1 MIFFMLYCI
10 LILVILMKGIIFDF
24 NGTLFLDS
32 PYHEKAWKRYAKEQL
47 GIDVSTERYYK
58 RFHGSTNPIIYERLF
73 NKPIPKELIG
83 VFGEEK
89 EALYREECLKNK
101 DTLSFANGA
110 YALLDF
116 LNANDIPHAIA
127 TSSEIKN
134 VNFFN
139 DLFNLERWFK
149 KEDIIYDDGTVRG
162 KPHPDLYL
170 KAGAKLGVDMKD
182 LIIVEDACSGVK
194 AARASGAGL
203 VVGICPDGKDKFV
216 GAEYTDLLITDF
228 TELDFSLFEY

>member
-1 MIFFMLYCI
+1 MQ
-10 LILVILMKGIIFDF
+10 MKGIIFDF

-32 PYHEKAWKRYAKEQL
+32 PYHEMAWKRYAKEQL
-47 GIDVSTERYYK
+47 NIDVTTEEYYGY
-58 RFHGSTNPIIYERLF
+58 FHGSTNPLIYERLF
-73 NKPIPKELIG
+73 KKPIPPELIG

-89 EALYREECLKNK
+89 EILYREECLKNK
-101 DTLSFANGA
+101 ATLSFANGA

-116 LNANDIPHAIA
+116 LKENNIPHAIA
-127 TSSEIKN
+127 TSSEINN

-139 DLFNLERWFK
+139 ELFNLEQWFGGGR
-149 KEDIIYDDGTVRG
+149 IIYDDGTVKG

-182 LIIVEDACSGVK
+182 LIIVEDACAGVK

-216 GAEYTDLLITDF
+216 GVEYTDLLINDF
-228 TELDFSLFEY
+228 TELDFSLFKK

>member
-1 MIFFMLYCI
+1 
-10 LILVILMKGIIFDF
+10 MKGIIFDF

-32 PYHEKAWKRYAKEQL
+32 PYHEMAWKRYAKEEL
-47 GIDVSTERYYK
+47 NIDVTTEQYYK
-58 RFHGSTNPIIYERLF
+58 YFHGSTNPLIYERLF

-89 EALYREECLKNK
+89 EILYREECVKNK
-101 DTLSFANGA
+101 ATLSFANGA

-116 LNANDIPHAIA
+116 LNKNNIPHAIA
-127 TSSEIKN
+127 TSSEINN

-139 DLFNLERWFK
+139 QLFNLEQWFK
-149 KEDIIYDDGTVRG
+149 KEHIIYDDGTVRG

-170 KAGAKLGVDMKD
+170 KAGEKLGVDMKD
-182 LIIVEDACSGVK
+182 LIIVEDACAGVQ
-194 AARASGAGL
+194 AAKASGAGL
-203 VVGICPDGKDKFV
+203 VVGICPYGKDTFV

>member
-1 MIFFMLYCI
+1 
-10 LILVILMKGIIFDF
+10 MKGIIFDF

-32 PYHEKAWKRYAKEQL
+32 PYHEMAWKRYAKEKL
-47 GIDVSTERYYK
+47 GIEVTTEQYYK
-58 RFHGSTNPIIYERLF
+58 YFHGSTNPIIYERLF

-83 VFGEEK
+83 IFGEEK
-89 EALYREECLKNK
+89 EALYREECIKNK
-101 DTLSFANGA
+101 TTLSFAKGA
-110 YALLDF
+110 YKLLDF
-116 LNANDIPHAIA
+116 LNECNIPHAIA
-127 TSSEIKN
+127 TSSEINN

-139 DLFNLERWFK
+139 ELFNLEQWFK
-149 KEDIIYDDGTVRG
+149 MEHIIYDDGTVRG

-182 LIIVEDACSGVK
+182 LIIVEDACAGVQ

-216 GAEYTDLLITDF
+216 GAEYADLLIEDF